1 MPFRFAPFFLTTK
14 GACAMNACFDRGT
27 EVQISYPVST
37 HVRFWNPNECRKREV
52 VIDSVR
58 DLVADPLSVD
68 EFLRRPF
75 LLRSRWL
82 VKAYEPRLR
91 QWRQFYWGSTR
102 EFAAPG
108 ILRVGLYA
116 PGATH
121 ASWLFGRAFHPTP
134 EDRRELMNLLKEWD
148 KLNFGD
154 LTLKVFADD
163 LPDTDDAGEIAVPLA
178 PQFLSTLPV
187 A

>member
-1 MPFRFAPFFLTTK
+1 MI
-14 GACAMNACFDRGT
+14 ACFDRGM
-27 EVQISYPVST
+27 EVEISYPVST
-37 HVRFWNPNECRKREV
+37 HVRFWKPDECRKREV

-116 PGATH
+116 QGATQ
-121 ASWLFGRAFHPTP
+121 ASWLYGRAFHPTP
-134 EDRRELMNLLKEWD
+134 EDRRELMKLLQEWG
-148 KLNFGD
+148 KINFGD
-154 LTLKVFADD
+154 LSLKVFADD
-163 LPDTDDAGEIAVPLA
+163 LPDTGTPGELAAPLVPKALPPLA
-178 PQFLSTLPV
+178 TAGAV
-187 A
+187 